1 VRERVERKMSW
12 YEWDRG
18 ASTIADFL
26 AVVEAASGR

>member
-1 VRERVERKMSW
+1 MAW

-26 AVVEAASGR
+26 AIVEAASAR